1 MPARRKRDRAGAAL
15 AAALR
20 LAGEEGWRAVTP
32 ARVAEEA
39 GLPLDRMHALYP
51 SRAALLDAF
60 AHSIDR
66 AVLADGPVEGAASA
80 RERLFEVMM
89 RRFDALRPHRRA
101 VRAIAAAS
109 AGDPCAMLAG
119 AARLHASM
127 GWMLEAAAIASGGLG
142 GGMRAAA
149 LAAIHL
155 DVLRLWLNDDSDD
168 MAKTMAALDRRLAR
182 AEAAMMG
189 CRRWRQRGEGD
200 PESGDSAPSDRQQ
213 DADPQ
218 PAQG

>member
-1 MPARRKRDRAGAAL
+1 MPARRKRDEAGVAL

-20 LAGEEGWRAVTP
+20 LAGEEGWRAVTL

-39 GLPLDRMHALYP
+39 GLALDRMRALYP

-60 AHSIDR
+60 ARSIDQ
-66 AVLADGPVEGAASA
+66 AVLAGGPVEGASSA

-101 VRAIAAAS
+101 VRAIAAA
-109 AGDPCAMLAG
+109 GDPCAMLAG

-127 GWMLEAAAIASGGLG
+127 GWMLEAAAISSSGLG
-142 GGMRAAA
+142 GSMRSAA

-155 DVLRLWLNDDSDD
+155 DLLRLWLNDDSDD
-168 MAKTMAALDRRLAR
+168 MASTMAALDRRLAR
-182 AEAAMMG
+182 AEALMLS
-189 CRRWRQRGEGD
+189 CRRWRRRGGEDDAEAGA
-200 PESGDSAPSDRQQ
+200 GAPSDRQQ